1 MTYEE
6 LMMNTSEGEPD
17 KDNSAEQADKDDSAE
32 QADKDD
38 SYDKYAGRAHTDN
51 SNHGCSWY
59 NPDGKG
65 EQWYC
70 IRYARQD
77 Y

>member
-6 LMMNTSEGEPD
+6 LMMNTSDGEPD

-32 QADKDD
+32 QAGKDDSAEKADKDD
-38 SYDKYAGRAHTDN
+38 RCP
-51 SNHGCSWY
+51 HGSRGWN

-70 IRYARQD
+70 MRYARQD